1 MDLKGREITLLG
13 AGIGGLT
20 AALAL
25 ARRGAQV
32 RVLEQAAEL
41 AEVGAGI
48 QISQNGMV
56 VLRTLDVFGDIP
68 GGAVRSDGVE
78 LRDYKAGRAV
88 TRLPPPKAG
97 PTWYFHRA
105 DLLASLEAAARGA
118 GVRIELGQQ
127 VVGLEQVGETVTV
140 KLVDG
145 SRIESPLVIG
155 ADGVRGVSRG
165 FVCGDQQA
173 RFSGQAAWRAIV
185 PATGGEPARA
195 VLTMAPGRHV
205 VTYPLRDG
213 AWMNIVAVEDR
224 RDWRQESWRAEGDV
238 ADFHA
243 RFCNFGGDVGELL
256 RRVEQVHLWGLH
268 LHPVAKSWNRG
279 QVALLGDA
287 AHPTLPFMAQ
297 GACLAIEDAWV
308 LARTLTEGGLARYEA
323 ERIDRARRVVAA
335 ARGNTWKFHAPSPFR
350 EIGQIALRLGGE
362 KLAPR
367 FEWIYSADVTA

>member
-1 MDLKGREITLLG
+1 MELKGREITVLG

-56 VLRTLDVFGDIP
+56 VLRALDVFGDIP
-68 GGAVRSDGVE
+68 AGAVRSDGVE
-78 LRDYKAGRAV
+78 LRDFRAGRVV

-105 DLLASLEAAARGA
+105 DLLASLETAALEA

-127 VVGLEQVGETVTV
+127 VVGLDQSGETVTV
-140 KLVDG
+140 KLADG

-155 ADGVRGVSRG
+155 ADGVRGVSRAY
-165 FVCGDQQA
+165 VCGQQEA

-185 PATGGEPARA
+185 PAAGGEPTRA
-195 VLTMAPGRHV
+195 LLTMAPGRHV
-205 VTYPLRDG
+205 VTYPLREG

-238 ADFHA
+238 AEFHA
-243 RFCNFGGDVGELL
+243 RFGDFGGEVGALL
-256 RRVEQVHLWGLH
+256 RRVDRVHLWGLH
-268 LHPVAKSWNRG
+268 LHPVAESWHRG
-279 QVALLGDA
+279 QVAILGDA

-297 GACLAIEDAWV
+297 GACLAIEDGWV
-308 LARTLTEGGLARYEA
+308 LAQSLTEGVLAQYEA
-323 ERIDRARRVVAA
+323 MRIDRARRVVAA

-362 KLAPR
+362 RLAPR
-367 FEWIYSADVTA
+367 FEWIYGADVTA